1 MKYTVDFRLAPEGG
15 AKTKSSFVV
24 NEAQKLEITNAFRYL
39 ADYIVFSDTDT
50 IFSPF
55 DFNLTC
61 CDIVQNHGQHFPC
74 TIRLPE
80 FVPQV

>member
-39 ADYIVFSDTDT
+39 ADYIVFSDTD
-50 IFSPF
+50 
-55 DFNLTC
+55 
-61 CDIVQNHGQHFPC
+61 GAQHW
-74 TIRLPE
+74 IRRVDVHSLIIRE
-80 FVPQV
+80 VRE